1 MENDSFE
8 QLFQDDLLE
17 DSEYYEEIAQKYVP
31 ELESLREK
39 ARRCGQ
45 DLKEEMIRSNA
56 LEKIEKQ
63 NEREIEVLRE
73 TLLQKDQAIKRLT
86 DALALEKERAVK
98 LKTSN
103 KLYLPSGHIVDPR
116 EISEKAVQVI
126 EKVKA
131 DHKNFMRTGKHSGID
146 ETITEIREIF
156 NLMVDQLNQLNSKNH
171 FVARTIESLLQLDV
185 SARLIIFMDANG
197 FLFTGGRRQPACHE
211 SPEKRAASFVYEM
224 RRGLMDS

>member
-1 MENDSFE
+1 MEVDSFE

-17 DSEYYEEIAQKYVP
+17 DPDYYEEVAQKYVP

-45 DLKEEMIRSNA
+45 DLKEEVIRGNA

-73 TLLQKDQAIKRLT
+73 TLLRKDETVKRLS
-86 DALALEKERAVK
+86 DALEVEKNRATK

-103 KLYLPSGHIVDPR
+103 KLHLPSGHIVDPR
-116 EISEKAVQVI
+116 EITEKAIQVI

-131 DHKNFMRTGKHSGID
+131 DHKKFMRTGQHSGID

-156 NLMVDQLNQLNSKNH
+156 NLMVEQLNQLNSKNH
-171 FVARTIESLLQLDV
+171 FVSRTIDSLLQLDV
-185 SARLIIFMDANG
+185 NVQFTFLTVANG
-197 FLFTGGRRQPACHE
+197 FSFSGR
-211 SPEKRAASFVYEM
+211 
-224 RRGLMDS
+224 